1 MIYTP
6 LTKIALRICYNAHA
20 GQLDKGDMPYVFHP
34 YHLAE
39 QMKDEITTAAA
50 LLHDVIEDTEYTFD
64 DLRKAGIPE
73 RVLEIVALLTHDE
86 SVPYMDY
93 IAAMKHDPDA
103 VTIKLA
109 DLTHNSDLTRSEVV
123 TEKELKR
130 IEVYKQAYKLLTEN
144 D

>member
-6 LTKIALRICYNAHA
+6 LTKKAMKICYEAHQ
-20 GQLDKGDMPYVFHP
+20 GQLDLDGLPYVFHP
-34 YHLAE
+34 FHLAE
-39 QMKDEITTAAA
+39 QMKDENTTAAA
-50 LLHDVIEDTEYTFD
+50 LLHDVIEDTSYTFD
-64 DLRKAGIPE
+64 DLRKAGITE

-103 VTIKLA
+103 KAIKLA
-109 DLTHNSDLTRSEVV
+109 DLAHNSDPDRHAPAS
-123 TEKELKR
+123 KEDFERNAKYVIAR
-130 IEVYKQAYKLLTEN
+130 KLLT